1 MAMSFNDI
9 PKPAQVLVF
18 FTFSAILA
26 GVVFWFKVLP
36 LKTQRDELQNAV
48 TALRAENQKSQAV
61 EQERTEYMNRIAQLE
76 KQLET
81 LRSIVPDE
89 QATDD
94 FMRMLFDVGAAAG
107 VNIRTFVPQA
117 VVPRDFYVEMP
128 FNLRLDGTYYSLV
141 GFFNRLS
148 HEQRIVSVTG
158 LALGAPA
165 GGGMGNYDVRAS
177 ETVGANCIATTYF
190 NKQTPVAPPLRK

>member
-1 MAMSFNDI
+1 MAMTFNDI
-9 PKPAQVLVF
+9 PKPVQAVVF
-18 FTFSAILA
+18 FIFSAILA

-36 LKTQRDELQNAV
+36 LKAQRDKLQNTV

-61 EQERTEYMNRIAQLE
+61 EQERTEYLNRIAELE

-94 FMRMLFDVGAAAG
+94 FMKMIFDVGTAAS
-107 VNIRTFVPQA
+107 VNIRTFVPQE

-141 GFFNRLS
+141 GFFDHLA

-158 LALGAPA
+158 LTLGAPA
-165 GGGMGNYDVRAS
+165 GGGMGNYEVHAS
-177 ETVGANCIATTYF
+177 ETVGANCVATTYF
-190 NKQTPVAPPLRK
+190 NKQAQGARPPQK